1 MKCPNCQSTVIV
13 PIQYGYPAEE
23 KKAIEYLELMASGH
37 EMIANTDQDLDE
49 EQVRTKIDI
58 AIGLKNAAEGIRR
71 GEHRNV

>member
-1 MKCPNCQSTVIV
+1 MELT
-13 PIQYGYPAEE
+13 AEE
-23 KKAIEYLELMASGH
+23 KKAIDYLELMASGH

>member
-1 MKCPNCQSTVIV
+1 VNLELT
-13 PIQYGYPAEE
+13 AEE

-58 AIGLKNAAEGIRR
+58 AIGLKDAAEGIRR

>member
-1 MKCPNCQSTVIV
+1 MELT
-13 PIQYGYPAEE
+13 AEE
-23 KKAIEYLELMASGH
+23 KKAIEYLALMASGH

-58 AIGLKNAAEGIRR
+58 AIGLKNAAEGFRR

>member
-1 MKCPNCQSTVIV
+1 MELT
-13 PIQYGYPAEE
+13 AEE
-23 KKAIEYLELMASGH
+23 KKAIEYLDLMASGH

>member
-1 MKCPNCQSTVIV
+1 MELT
-13 PIQYGYPAEE
+13 AEE

-37 EMIANTDQDLDE
+37 EMIANSDRDLDE

>member
-1 MKCPNCQSTVIV
+1 MELTT
-13 PIQYGYPAEE
+13 EE

-58 AIGLKNAAEGIRR
+58 GTGLKNAAEGIRR
-71 GEHRNV
+71 GENRNV

>member
-1 MKCPNCQSTVIV
+1 MELT
-13 PIQYGYPAEE
+13 AEE

-37 EMIANTDQDLDE
+37 EMIANSDQDLDE

>member
-1 MKCPNCQSTVIV
+1 MELTT
-13 PIQYGYPAEE
+13 EE

-49 EQVRTKIDI
+49 EQVRTKIAI

-71 GEHRNV
+71 GENRNV

>member
-1 MKCPNCQSTVIV
+1 VNLELT
-13 PIQYGYPAEE
+13 AEE

-58 AIGLKNAAEGIRR
+58 AIRLKDAAEGIRR

>member
-1 MKCPNCQSTVIV
+1 MELT
-13 PIQYGYPAEE
+13 AEE